1 MEARERGAPG
11 PARTIRVRVRI
22 VAFALLLAAAGAAG
36 AAPGVSY
43 ERVPTTS
50 MPSSV
55 RCLVI
60 LPPSYA
66 ASPSRRY
73 PVLYFLHDGY
83 GDGRTLQRRGVAADA
98 LERMRDGRL
107 PEFLIVAPDGSGS
120 WFSDS
125 HDGKMLYEKFLTA
138 DLPLWVASRYRVL
151 TGQASRG
158 ITGISMGGYGA
169 VKTAL
174 RHPDLYGSVSSL
186 SGALIPFGWE
196 DLKRYNV
203 VARYSLKRIF
213 GEDEHDNS
221 LDENDAWN
229 VLWGSCFVAPPFEVH
244 MRGGT
249 EDLYGLE
256 RVAAQYGMLLN
267 ERGVPTTVVIEPGT
281 HDWKYWRRAMLDILQ
296 WHGRRFEY
304 DAE

>member
-1 MEARERGAPG
+1 MKTRERLGRRPS
-11 PARTIRVRVRI
+11 
-22 VAFALLLAAAGAAG
+22 VAFLLLTLGGVLAAAGAF
-36 AAPGVSY
+36 AAIPGVSY
-43 ERVPTTS
+43 ERVETPA
-50 MPSSV
+50 MPSPV

-66 ASPSRRY
+66 SSTLRRY

-83 GDGRTLQRRGVAADA
+83 GDGRTLERRGVAKEA
-98 LERMRDGRL
+98 LARMRDGRL

-125 HDGKMLYEKFLTA
+125 HDGKMLYERFLTE

-151 TGQASRG
+151 SAQASRG
-158 ITGISMGGYGA
+158 VTGISMGGYGA
-169 VKTAL
+169 IKTAL
-174 RHPDLYGSVSSL
+174 EHPDLYGSVSSL
-186 SGALIPFGWE
+186 AGALIPFGWK
-196 DLKRYNV
+196 DLERYNV

-213 GEDEHDNS
+213 GEDENDNS
-221 LDENDAWN
+221 LDANDAWN
-229 VLWGSCFVAPPFEVH
+229 VLWARCFTVPPFVVH

-249 EDLYGLE
+249 EDFYGLE
-256 RVAAQYGMLLN
+256 RVAVQYGMLLN
-267 ERGVPTTVVIEPGT
+267 ERGVPTTVVIEPGN
-281 HDWKYWRRAMLDILQ
+281 HDWSYWSRAMMDILQ

>member
-1 MEARERGAPG
+1 MKARERRARG
-11 PARTIRVRVRI
+11 PAPRLR
-22 VAFALLLAAAGAAG
+22 LLVLAGLLS
-36 AAPGVSY
+36 AAPSIGATSGVSY
-43 ERVPTTS
+43 ERVETMS
-50 MPSSV
+50 MPEPV

-83 GDGRTLQRRGVAADA
+83 GDGRTLARRGVAGDA

-125 HDGKMLYEKFLTA
+125 HDGRMLYERFLTA

-151 TGQASRG
+151 TGQGGRG
-158 ITGISMGGYGA
+158 VTGISMGGYGA

-186 SGALIPFGWE
+186 SGALIPFGWK
-196 DLKRYNV
+196 DLARYSV

-213 GEDEHDNS
+213 GEDEHGNS

-229 VLWGSCFVAPPFEVH
+229 VLWGRCFVAPPFAVH
-244 MRGGT
+244 LRGGS
-249 EDLYGLE
+249 EDFYGLE

-267 ERGVPTTVVIEPGT
+267 ERGVPTTVLIESGT
-281 HDWKYWRRAMLDILQ
+281 HDWSYWRRAMADIFQ
-296 WHGRRFEY
+296 WHGQRFEY

>member
-1 MEARERGAPG
+1 MKPRDRRARGTAPSL
-11 PARTIRVRVRI
+11 R
-22 VAFALLLAAAGAAG
+22 FLALAGLLAAGPTAA
-36 AAPGVSY
+36 ATSGVTY
-43 ERVPTTS
+43 ERVETTS
-50 MPSSV
+50 MPGSV

-66 ASPSRRY
+66 TSPSRRY

-125 HDGKMLYEKFLTA
+125 HDGKMLYERFLTV
-138 DLPLWVASRYRVL
+138 DLPLWVASRYRAL
-151 TGQASRG
+151 PDQGGRG

-169 VKTAL
+169 IKTAL

-196 DLKRYNV
+196 DLKRYTV
-203 VARYSLKRIF
+203 VARYSLKRVF
-213 GEDEHDNS
+213 GDDEHDNS
-221 LDENDAWN
+221 LDENDAWH
-229 VLWGSCFVAPPFEVH
+229 VLWKRCFVAPPFAVH
-244 MRGGT
+244 LRGGT
-249 EDLYGLE
+249 GDFYGLE

-281 HDWKYWRRAMLDILQ
+281 HDWSYWRGAMMDILR
-296 WHGRRFEY
+296 WHGQRFEY

>member
-1 MEARERGAPG
+1 MLL
-11 PARTIRVRVRI
+11 
-22 VAFALLLAAAGAAG
+22 VAAGLAATATPSPAST
-36 AAPGVSY
+36 PGITY
-43 ERVPTTS
+43 ERVETPS
-50 MPSSV
+50 MPSAV
-55 RCLVI
+55 RCLVV
-60 LPPSYA
+60 LPPSYGS
-66 ASPSRRY
+66 SPERRY

-83 GDGRTLQRRGVAADA
+83 GNGRTLESQGVAAEA
-98 LERMRDGRL
+98 LARMRAGRL
-107 PEFLIVAPDGSGS
+107 PEFLIVAPNGPGS

-125 HDGKMLYEKFLTA
+125 HDGTMLFERFLTE

-151 TGQASRG
+151 PAKASRG

-174 RHPDLYGSVSSL
+174 RHPELYGSVSSL

-196 DLKRYNV
+196 DLERYNF

-213 GEDEHDNS
+213 GKDERDNS

-229 VLWGSCFVAPPFEVH
+229 VLWGKCFTVPPFAVH

-249 EDLYGLE
+249 SDVYGLE

-267 ERGVPTTVVIEPGT
+267 ERGVPTTVVLEPGT
-281 HDWKYWRRAMLDILQ
+281 HEWTYWRHAMMDILR
-296 WHGRRFEY
+296 WHGGRFEY
-304 DAE
+304 DAD